1 MSVNRYVPLELIEKM
16 SLYCGAGT
24 SDKVYHIALVRV
36 DSGFINIIYYG
47 KRIDDVGEED
57 KSRSSLAYTTK
68 PALPTTFEKAK
79 KDFDDK
85 TTEKLN
91 KKRYVFYQTGH
102 VVNTQSS
109 MYSPTGAA
117 AASGAP
123 AEQGLL
129 IQPPPPP
136 PTVTLAGTCYI
147 PQLLNPTTRGG
158 CEEFFKDPNYWGS
171 PKADG
176 ERFLFGHR
184 GGTVA
189 ASNRNGEGTSVAAH
203 LEAAL
208 AEIVEA
214 TNQTAGLCFDGE
226 RIGEVAYVFDLLEF
240 DGEPLSPPDGSVE
253 YVKLPYF
260 ARVAHM
266 DRIRAQYRRWRESK
280 SRTGK
285 PYIRF
290 LPIARTEEAKRK
302 LFREIEASHGEGMVF
317 THIQSLILP
326 GKPNSGG
333 QRHKFKFTK
342 ELDCVVRTTERRS
355 FECFVYHEG
364 RLTAIGLCASGVT
377 EPLYYGLLESE
388 GRGEVRVATV
398 RYLYGTGAVADGGK
412 MYQSTFIRFRSD
424 KRPEECTSDQLE
436 VTNRS
441 VLEEI
446 VVDDLAA

>member
-24 SDKVYHIALVRV
+24 SDKVYHISLVLV

-117 AASGAP
+117 AAFGAS
-123 AEQGLL
+123 AEQGML
-129 IQPPPPP
+129 IQPPPAPP
-136 PTVTLAGTCYI
+136 PITLAGTGYI

-240 DGEPLSPPDGSVE
+240 DGEPLSPPDGSGE

-280 SRTGK
+280 ARAGK

-355 FECFVYHEG
+355 FECFVYHEN

-412 MYQSTFIRFRSD
+412 MYQSMFIRFRSD

-446 VVDDLAA
+446 VVEDLAA

>member
-1 MSVNRYVPLELIEKM
+1 MAANSYVPLELIEKM

-24 SDKVYHIALVRV
+24 SDKVYYISLCRV
-36 DSGFINIIYYG
+36 DGGFINIIYFG
-47 KRIDDVGEED
+47 RRIDDIADED
-57 KSRSSLAYTTK
+57 KSRSSLSYTTR
-68 PALPTTFEKAK
+68 PALPTSFEKAK

-85 TTEKLN
+85 TDEKLK
-91 KKRYVFYQTGH
+91 KKRYKFYGTGH
-102 VVNTQSS
+102 VINTQSS

-117 AASGAP
+117 TPDGRP
-123 AEQGLL
+123 AEQQGAL
-129 IQPPPPP
+129 IQLPAAPP
-136 PTVTLAGTCYI
+136 VTLAGTGYI

-176 ERFLFGHR
+176 ERFLLGHR

-189 ASNRNGEGTSVAAH
+189 ASNRSGDGTSVAAH

-214 TNQTAGLCFDGE
+214 TAQTAGLCFDGE
-226 RIGEVAYVFDLLEF
+226 RIGQVLYVFDLLEF
-240 DGEPLSPPDGSVE
+240 DGQPLSPPDGGGE

-260 ARVAHM
+260 ARVGHM
-266 DRIRAQYRRWRESK
+266 GRIEAQYRRWRESK
-280 SRTGK
+280 GREGK

-290 LPIARTEEAKRK
+290 LPIARTEEGKRK
-302 LFREIEASHGEGMVF
+302 LFREVEANSGEGIVF
-317 THIQSLILP
+317 THIQSLNLP

-364 RLTAIGLCASGVT
+364 QIVSLGICAPGVT
-377 EPLYYGLLESE
+377 ESLYHELLASE
-388 GRGEVRVATV
+388 GRGDVRVATV
-398 RYLYGTGAVADGGK
+398 RYLYGTGHVSEGGQ
-412 MYQSTFIRFRSD
+412 MYQSTFLRFRRD
-424 KRPEECTSDQLE
+424 KKPEECTGDQLE
-436 VTNRS
+436 VTNKQA
-441 VLEEI
+441 LEDIRVED
-446 VVDDLAA
+446 VAA